1 MAVELI
7 LDISRTAIG
16 KYWKISRKILRVF
29 LANPDRPT
37 TEHPTSNQE
46 KTSQPTNRQT
56 HLRVHSLSM
65 NMVTGKKEGIESNK
79 KKVESTILYIPVWLY
94 FSVSQARAT
103 EWLLPL
109 LVATGHFPCELI
121 SPVLQSRAR
130 ERGRERGGRRD
141 R

>member
-1 MAVELI
+1 M
-7 LDISRTAIG
+7 
-16 KYWKISRKILRVF
+16 RVI
-29 LANPDRPT
+29 
-37 TEHPTSNQE
+37 Q
-46 KTSQPTNRQT
+46 
-56 HLRVHSLSM
+56 
-65 NMVTGKKEGIESNK
+65 

-130 ERGRERGGRRD
+130 EREREREGGEEID
-141 R
+141 REIDKEMDR